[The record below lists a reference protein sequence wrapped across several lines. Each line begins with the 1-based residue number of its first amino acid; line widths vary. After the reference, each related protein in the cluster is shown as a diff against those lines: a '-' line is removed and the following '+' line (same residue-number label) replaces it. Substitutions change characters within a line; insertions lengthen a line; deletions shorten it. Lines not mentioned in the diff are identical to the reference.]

1 MTNPNPSPELL
12 QRARLTLA
20 DARIAAGSLIGDCPD
35 DVAVSAMLSFAALSQ
50 TPPAPSLSTDVQSAA
65 AVFHEQ
71 DVSLKVAL
79 PAPGEVERRED
90 NDFAWRVP
98 RHATKAMMQAGL
110 YHCTADM
117 QWADLFTAWHYMV
130 DAADDADQVESGG
143 PDGYATDGQVGA
155 SAFPKLTLATVAAAN
170 DEGVAEQAAQ
180 FADGLAEGAQS
191 LDDLAVRDSD
201 SVGKLVHGEAIRVA
215 KHIAAA
221 IRLLPQKARREGW
234 TEKGRE
240 WLDTGAPLAT
250 SRSQHEGAE

>member
-79 PAPGEVERRED
+79 PAPGEVEEVGRIVKWIDEAIERTKKNGATEGVWLSGSQ
-90 NDFAWRVP
+90 WRVV
-98 RHATKAMMQAGL
+98 R
-110 YHCTADM
+110 
-117 QWADLFTAWHYMV
+117 
-130 DAADDADQVESGG
+130 AA
-143 PDGYATDGQVGA
+143 
-155 SAFPKLTLATVAAAN
+155 LATVAAAN
-170 DEGVAEQAAQ
+170 DVGVADAACE
-180 FADGLAEGAQS
+180 ALEGIAEHAETRIKDGKDLGANIWKIA
-191 LDDLAVRDSD
+191 LEDTVRD
-201 SVGKLVHGEAIRVA
+201 AR
-215 KHIAAA
+215 AA
-221 IRLLPQKARREGW
+221 ICLLSQKDRREGW